1 MPLLGDERSERSE
14 KVSKSAHSPP
24 LLPTTRRQSQHST
37 IAKTAMSSHLA
48 GPQAEPGPG
57 FSAEEPMND
66 RKAPSSGTFDHSS
79 FPAYEVPKQ
88 KPCHGSALT
97 DTPASTAPSSPKM

>member
-1 MPLLGDERSERSE
+1 
-14 KVSKSAHSPP
+14 
-24 LLPTTRRQSQHST
+24 
-37 IAKTAMSSHLA
+37 MSSHLA

-57 FSAEEPMND
+57 FLAEEPIND
-66 RKAPSSGTFDHSS
+66 MKAPSSGAFDHSS
-79 FPAYEVPKQ
+79 SPASEMPRQ

>member
-1 MPLLGDERSERSE
+1 MPLLGDERSERLE
-14 KVSKSAHSPP
+14 ELSKSAHSPP

-57 FSAEEPMND
+57 SPADESIND
-66 RKAPSSGTFDHSS
+66 KKAPSGGAVDHGSLPVS
-79 FPAYEVPKQ
+79 EAPRQ

>member
-14 KVSKSAHSPP
+14 KLSKSAHSPP

-37 IAKTAMSSHLA
+37 IAKTAMSSHLG
-48 GPQAEPGPG
+48 GPPSEPV
-57 FSAEEPMND
+57 
-66 RKAPSSGTFDHSS
+66 PSSLVGESMSENKASSSGILDHRSL
-79 FPAYEVPKQ
+79 Q